1 MSVIDLIY
9 SLASPPS
16 TPLRDDTKLRGA
28 HSRPPIQL
36 LHELLVISTSLSI
49 QCSNFDP
56 FENYTRGRDVQR
68 FINVNPAERECNELS
83 KMGPVSFTKR
93 PMVAGRGFHRWM
105 ALLVH
110 VFGLFK
116 IRNLPTDLTFLNGND
131 NYRAGSCTIVSCHTA
146 KSRML
151 FSVSQ
156 VAIHS
161 ATSV

>member
-1 MSVIDLIY
+1 
-9 SLASPPS
+9 
-16 TPLRDDTKLRGA
+16 
-28 HSRPPIQL
+28 
-36 LHELLVISTSLSI
+36 
-49 QCSNFDP
+49 
-56 FENYTRGRDVQR
+56 
-68 FINVNPAERECNELS
+68 
-83 KMGPVSFTKR
+83 MGPVSFTKR

-116 IRNLPTDLTFLNGND
+116 ILNLPTDLTFLNGND
-131 NYRAGSCTIVSCHTA
+131 NYRAGSCAIVSCHTA